1 MKKIFLKICSV
12 AMVLTILSSCEKEYL
27 QTAPTGSV
35 PSEGVFT
42 TTDGA
47 LVALN
52 GTYRYMWNSLGGS
65 HGHFGQKA
73 VDLTMD
79 LMSNDMAIQG
89 TSYGWFNTENRL
101 TAQLS
106 PAAGT
111 RSALTWEYYFRV
123 INNAN
128 IIIKNIDATTG
139 PAADKENIKGQ
150 ALALRAY
157 NYFYLVNLFQ
167 HTYKG
172 NETKP
177 GVPVYT
183 EPIITGNSRG
193 TVAAVYTQIIAD
205 LKAAE
210 TLLAG
215 KSRKQFAHIN
225 QATVKGI
232 YARVALQMEDW
243 STAATKAAEARTS
256 FPLMSNAQYTSGF
269 SVRNGEWIWG
279 LEIPNDQ
286 ATIFASFFSHFDANT
301 LSYASL
307 GMQKKITKDLYDK
320 IPAADVRKS
329 TFRTPGTAI
338 SAFPDYSQNK
348 FRLPTSGSWAADY
361 ILLRSS
367 EMYLIEAEANARLG
381 DAGKAITALESLIKP
396 RNAAY
401 VAPSTASALIT
412 EALLQRRI
420 ELWGEG
426 FSLLDLKRLKL
437 PLNRASGTGNH
448 VAAIAVIFT
457 LPAGDKDWLF
467 RIPQS
472 EIDASDAINPE
483 DQNP

>member
-1 MKKIFLKICSV
+1 MKKIFITICSV
-12 AMVLTILSSCEKEYL
+12 AMVLTILSSCKKEYL

-35 PSEGVFT
+35 PSDGVFT
-42 TTDGA
+42 TVDGA

-52 GTYRYMWNSLGGS
+52 GTYRYMWNSLS
-65 HGHFGQKA
+65 NHGNFGQKA
-73 VDLTMD
+73 ADLTMD
-79 LMSNDMAIQG
+79 CMGNDMVIHG
-89 TSYGWFNTENRL
+89 TSYGWFNAENRFIAHL
-101 TAQLS
+101 N

-111 RSALTWEYYFRV
+111 RSALTWEYYYRV

-128 IIIKNIDATTG
+128 IILKNIDGISG
-139 PAADKENIKGQ
+139 PTADKDYIKGQ

-172 NETKP
+172 NEDKP
-177 GVPVYT
+177 GVPLYT
-183 EPIITGNSRG
+183 EPIITGKPRG
-193 TVAAVYTQIIAD
+193 KVSDVYTQIIAD

-215 KSRKQFAHIN
+215 KTKKQFAHIN

-232 YARVALQMEDW
+232 YARVALQMEDYA
-243 STAATKAAEARTS
+243 TAATKAAEARAS
-256 FPLMSNAQYTSGF
+256 YPLMTNAQYTSGF
-269 SVRNGEWIWG
+269 SVKNGEWIWG

-301 LSYASL
+301 LSYAQL
-307 GMQKKITKDLYDK
+307 GMQKKMPKDLYDR
-320 IPAADVRKS
+320 IPDGDVRK
-329 TFRTPGTAI
+329 TNFRTPGTAT
-338 SAFPDYSQNK
+338 STFPDYSQNK
-348 FRLPTSGSWAADY
+348 FRLPTAGSWAADY
-361 ILLRSS
+361 ILLRSA
-367 EMYLIEAEANARLG
+367 EMYLIEAESHARLG
-381 DAGKAITALESLIKP
+381 DVTKAKTALETLIKP
-396 RNAAY
+396 RFASY
-401 VAPSTASALIT
+401 VAPSTAPELLA

-448 VAAIAVIFT
+448 VPAIAVIYT
-457 LPAGDKDWLF
+457 LPVGDKDWLF

-472 EIDASDAINPE
+472 EIDASDAIGPE
-483 DQNP
+483 DQNQ

>member
-1 MKKIFLKICSV
+1 MKRIFITICSV
-12 AMVLTILSSCEKEYL
+12 AMVLTILSSCKKEYL
-27 QTAPTGSV
+27 ETAPTGSV
-35 PSEGVFT
+35 PSTGVFT
-42 TTDGA
+42 STEGA
-47 LVALN
+47 YVALN
-52 GTYRYMWNSLGGS
+52 GTYRYMWNSLS
-65 HGHFGQKA
+65 NHGNFGQKA
-73 VDLTMD
+73 ADLTMD
-79 LMSNDMAIQG
+79 LMGNDMAIHG
-89 TSYGWFNTENRL
+89 TSYGWFNAENRF
-101 TAQLS
+101 TAHLS

-111 RSALTWEYYFRV
+111 RSSLTWEYYYRV

-128 IIIKNIDATTG
+128 IIIKNIDGASG
-139 PAADKENIKGQ
+139 SAVDKDNIKGQ

-172 NETKP
+172 NEDKP
-177 GVPVYT
+177 GVPLYT
-183 EPIITGNSRG
+183 EPIITGKPRG
-193 TVAAVYTQIIAD
+193 KVSDVYTQIIAD

-215 KSRKQFAHIN
+215 KTKKQFAHIN

-232 YARVALQMEDW
+232 YARVALQMEDYP
-243 STAATKAAEARTS
+243 TAALKASEARAS
-256 FPLMSNAQYTSGF
+256 SPLMTNTQYTSGF
-269 SVRNGEWIWG
+269 SVKNGEWIWG

-301 LSYASL
+301 LSYAQL
-307 GMQKKITKDLYDK
+307 GMQKKITKDLYDQ
-320 IPAADVRKS
+320 IPDGDIRKS
-329 TFRTPGTAI
+329 TFRTPGTA
-338 SAFPDYSQNK
+338 SSTFPDYSQNK
-348 FRLPTSGSWAADY
+348 FRLPTAGSWAADY
-361 ILLRSS
+361 ILLRSA
-367 EMYLIEAEANARLG
+367 EMYLIEAESHARLNDPVKAKAAL
-381 DAGKAITALESLIKP
+381 DALIKP

-401 VAPSTASALIT
+401 VAPSTAPELLT

-448 VAAIAVIFT
+448 VPAIAVIYT
-457 LPAGDKDWLF
+457 LPVGDKDWLF

-483 DQNP
+483 DQNPL